1 MPKPGDD
8 SYSDSFPAI
17 QRTHLVH
24 SLKKVAEWGVFAT
37 SSLAN
42 SRWFNVN
49 LHQNVKNF
57 ADKRD
62 KGFPLLISSRPSLHG
77 RRHPETK
84 NLGIFLSGYFGGKN
98 ASDFNELTQ
107 NYYFLTVKRYSRR
120 YITPENQGYPT
131 IFSFWSYRLAMHVL
145 M

>member
-84 NLGIFLSGYFGGKN
+84 KLAIFLPGYFGGRN
-98 ASDFNELTQ
+98 AYDLSNLTQ
-107 NYYFLTVKRYSRR
+107 KCDFLAVKGCLPR
-120 YITPENQGYPT
+120 YISSIKVSYPV
-131 IFSFWSYRLAMHVL
+131 ISFHCPR
-145 M
+145 